1 MKKKLQK
8 DLRWLKNIWVKIVLS
23 IGLGFVFTTMADDG
37 LDLDIISNGSE
48 PLWWV
53 FLTGASFLLF
63 YLFTAWLY
71 GDDETKETK

>member
-23 IGLGFVFTTMADDG
+23 IGLGFVFTTMAARDG
-37 LDLDIISNGSE
+37 LDIIPYQAE
-48 PLWWV
+48 YLWWV